1 MELVKVKS
9 TNNLTHFILTVL
21 CDIQYNLIKKVG
33 DKMSDTN
40 KILQNL
46 KQEMRRGSLVLAVLT
61 QLDKEEYGYSLIEL
75 LSDKGF
81 EIEQNTLYPLL
92 RRLETQGLLESSW
105 KVEENRPRRYYIISK
120 SGKSVR
126 EELIRDWLL
135 LEKNMSLIIGGY

>member
-21 CDIQYNLIKKVG
+21 CDIQYNLIRKVG

>member
-9 TNNLTHFILTVL
+9 TNNLIHFILTVL